1 MVIQR
6 LIFFELRQNTVKIKR
21 YKKLKIISIK
31 NDVDIFCKTRFGKSV
46 KIICEEIIAT
56 KKIAKSCLN
65 FASPEILFSRITEI
79 IISKISF
86 ESSRINLNSAN
97 SSPTTSK
104 KEKNTTSWF
113 ASCLIINKIELKTIT
128 EERKIIIFLLIFSFP
143 ILLASIIVVQIRITI
158 IFCINVLTS

>member
-1 MVIQR
+1 M
-6 LIFFELRQNTVKIKR
+6 
-21 YKKLKIISIK
+21 
-31 NDVDIFCKTRFGKSV
+31 
-46 KIICEEIIAT
+46 KIICEETIAT

-65 FASPEILFSRITEI
+65 FASPEILFSKITEI

-86 ESSRINLNSAN
+86 ESDRINLNSAN
-97 SSPTTSK
+97 SSPIISK
-104 KEKNTTSWF
+104 KEKNITSWF

-143 ILLASIIVVQIRITI
+143 TLLAKIIIVQIRVTI